1 LDIGTLG
8 FTWSL
13 EFGNW
18 NLKDHAGDVH
28 HFIGNV
34 PKMSMADRIC
44 ITGIGVVSSIGIG
57 KEEFLSSLMNGKSGI
72 AEIKEFDTHFSHSK
86 KGGMVRSFHPKDFI
100 PSARIR
106 RLDRASQ
113 YAIAA
118 SKLAFADARF
128 SVTQENSSRVGVVL
142 GSGFCGL
149 SSSEEFHR
157 EQVLRGFLDL
167 NPMLFPNTV
176 PNAPSSY
183 VSIELGIQGVNST
196 LVQSFCTAEA
206 AIFFACEQLRK
217 GKADL
222 ILTGGV
228 DELSEFLFRGFS
240 ELHLLATDQ
249 GYGERSCPY
258 DKMRNGLV
266 LGEGAGLLIIEK
278 EEHARSRGARI
289 YGYIFDYSLVGKSPQ
304 GDDTEDLKRSINMAL
319 RGREDISIGY
329 LSGAGNS
336 SKGLDAL
343 EANGLKKTFSTKYL
357 QIPIS
362 SIKSMVGEA
371 IASGGI
377 RMTANLLAMENGFI
391 PPTINYLNSDPACDL
406 HYIVNQRL
414 DRNIQTVLHL
424 GVSPGNCFSSILMGL
439 EWNG

>member
-1 LDIGTLG
+1 M
-8 FTWSL
+8 
-13 EFGNW
+13 E
-18 NLKDHAGDVH
+18 
-28 HFIGNV
+28 
-34 PKMSMADRIC
+34 MADRIC

-57 KEEFLSSLMNGKSGI
+57 KEEFLLSLKNGKSGI
-72 AEIKEFDTHFSHSK
+72 EEIKEFDTHFSRSK
-86 KGGMVRSFHPKDFI
+86 KGGMVCNFHPKDFI
-100 PSARIR
+100 PTGKIR

-113 YAIAA
+113 FAIAA
-118 SKLAFADARF
+118 SKLALADAKF
-128 SVTQENSSRVGVVL
+128 TVTETNSSRVGVVL

-157 EQVLRGFLDL
+157 GQVLKGFLDL

-206 AIFFACEQLRK
+206 AIFFACDQLRK

-249 GYGERSCPY
+249 GHGEKSCPY

-266 LGEGAGLLIIEK
+266 LGEGAGLLVIEN
-278 EEHARSRGARI
+278 EEHARSRGVRI
-289 YGYIFDYSLVGKSPQ
+289 YGYILGYSLVGKSYKSD
-304 GDDTEDLKRSINMAL
+304 GSEDLDRSIKMAL
-319 RGREDISIGY
+319 KGREDFSIDY

-336 SKGLDAL
+336 SKVLDAL
-343 EANGLKKTFSTKYL
+343 EAKGIKKTFPTQSP
-357 QIPIS
+357 QIPVS

-371 IASGGI
+371 IASGGM
-377 RMTANLLAMENGFI
+377 RMVANVLSMENGFI
-391 PPTINYLNSDPACDL
+391 SPTINYLNPDPICDL
-406 HYIVNQRL
+406 HYAVNQRL
-414 DRNIQTVLHL
+414 DREIQTILHV
-424 GVSPGNCFSSILMGL
+424 GISSENCFSSILLGV

>member
-1 LDIGTLG
+1 MPATSKEKKRR
-8 FTWSL
+8 FMNKS
-13 EFGNW
+13 
-18 NLKDHAGDVH
+18 A
-28 HFIGNV
+28 
-34 PKMSMADRIC
+34 MADRIC
-44 ITGIGVVSSIGIG
+44 ITGIGVVSPIGIG
-57 KEEFLSSLMNGKSGI
+57 KEEFLFSLKNGKSGI
-72 AEIKEFDTHFSHSK
+72 DEIKEFDTHFSHSK
-86 KGGMVRSFHPKDFI
+86 KGGVVRSFHPKDFM
-100 PSARIR
+100 PSGKIR

-118 SKLAFADARF
+118 SKLALDDANF
-128 SVTQENSSRVGVVL
+128 SVTQENSSKIGVVL

-149 SSSEEFHR
+149 SSSAEFHR
-157 EQVLRGFLDL
+157 GQVLKGFLDL

-206 AIFFACEQLRK
+206 AIFFACDQLRK

-249 GYGERSCPY
+249 GHGERSCPY

-266 LGEGAGLLIIEK
+266 LGEGAGLLVIEN
-278 EEHARSRGARI
+278 EEHARSRGVRI
-289 YGYIFDYSLVGKSPQ
+289 YGYILGYSLIGKSSQ
-304 GDDTEDLKRSINMAL
+304 DDGSEDLKRSIHMAL
-319 RGREDISIGY
+319 RGSEDISIDY

-336 SKGLDAL
+336 SKVLDAL
-343 EANGLKKTFSTKYL
+343 EAEGIKKTFSTKYL
-357 QIPIS
+357 QIPVS

-371 IASGGI
+371 IASGGM
-377 RMTANLLAMENGFI
+377 RMVANLLGMENGFI

-406 HYIVNQRL
+406 LYIINQRL

-424 GVSPGNCFSSILMGL
+424 GISPENCFSSIIVGV

>member
-1 LDIGTLG
+1 MFSGG
-8 FTWSL
+8 R
-13 EFGNW
+13 
-18 NLKDHAGDVH
+18 KV
-28 HFIGNV
+28 V
-34 PKMSMADRIC
+34 DRIC
-44 ITGIGVVSSIGIG
+44 ITGVGVVSSIGIG
-57 KEEFLSSLMNGKSGI
+57 KEEFLSSLKNGKSGI
-72 AEIKEFDTHFSHSK
+72 EEIKEFDTHFSRSK
-86 KGGMVRSFHPKDFI
+86 RGGVVQSFHPKDFI
-100 PSARIR
+100 PTAKIR

-113 YAIAA
+113 FAIAA
-118 SKLAFADARF
+118 SKLALADAKF
-128 SVTQENSSRVGVVL
+128 SVTQENGARVGVVL

-157 EQVLRGFLDL
+157 GQVLKGFLDL

-206 AIFFACEQLRK
+206 AIFFACDQLRE
-217 GKADL
+217 GRADL

-249 GYGERSCPY
+249 GQGEKSCPY

-266 LGEGAGLLIIEK
+266 LGEGAGLLIIENEK
-278 EEHARSRGARI
+278 HARARGAKI
-289 YGYIFDYSLVGKSPQ
+289 YGYILGYSLVGKSSQ
-304 GDDTEDLKRSINMAL
+304 GDGSEDLKRSVQMAL
-319 RGREDISIGY
+319 RGREDISIEY

-336 SKGLDAL
+336 SKVLDVL
-343 EANGLKKTFSTKYL
+343 EAQGMKKTFATNYL
-357 QIPIS
+357 QIPVS

-371 IASGGI
+371 IASGGM
-377 RMTANLLAMENGFI
+377 RMVANLLSMENGFI
-391 PPTINYLNSDPACDL
+391 PPTINYLNPDPACDL

-414 DRNIQTVLHL
+414 DRKIQTVLHL
-424 GVSPGNCFSSILMGL
+424 GISPENCFSSILIGA
-439 EWNG
+439 EWDG